1 MKFWMHIVSRWTGA
15 IVLSVLACMAAVA
28 PEAGAQSKAA
38 ASAKTDPAAATLAA
52 TLSAACRH
60 DETAFATHLTAQTA
74 KVFRQLPDK
83 QRAALMA
90 RLALLSDAGKV
101 LLSSGEDGRAVV
113 RCEAGGMVTEMRFG
127 EVENGENLAFVAVEV
142 PSQGGDQL
150 AHSVRFGLVRE
161 AGDWRLVSVGLLML
175 DLPAMAQQWVEEDLR
190 AGEAEAVAALR
201 EISDALQIYQRGFDR
216 LPEALEQLGPAPKG
230 DISPDRS
237 GLLDE
242 SLAAGQKGNYRFRYV
257 IVPHSDGA
265 DESERD
271 KAAGFALA
279 ATPIQYGPEGRRSFY
294 LDSHGDLRGADKH
307 GAVATSSDPLIDD
320 PKL

>member
-1 MKFWMHIVSRWTGA
+1 MCIAGRLAGA
-15 IVLSVLACMAAVA
+15 IVLSALALVATVA
-28 PEAGAQSKAA
+28 PEVRAQTKAA
-38 ASAKTDPAAATLAA
+38 AAARTDPAATLAA

-83 QRAALMA
+83 QRATLMA

-101 LLSSGEDGRAVV
+101 LLSSGAEGRTVV
-113 RCEAGGMVTEMRFG
+113 RCEAGGMVTEMRLG
-127 EVENGENLAFVAVEV
+127 AVENAENLAFVAVDV
-142 PSQGGDQL
+142 PNQKADQA

-161 AGDWRLVSVGLLML
+161 AGDWRLLSVGLLIL
-175 DLPAMAQQWVEEDLR
+175 DLPVMAQQWVEEDLR
-190 AGEAEAVAALR
+190 ASEVEAVAALR
-201 EISDALQIYQRGFDR
+201 DIFDALQIYQRGFDR

-230 DISPDRS
+230 DISPERAA
-237 GLLDE
+237 LLDG

-257 IVPHSDGA
+257 IVPHADGA
-265 DESERD
+265 DQSERD

-279 ATPIQYGPEGRRSFY
+279 ATPIQYGPAGRRSFY
-294 LDSHGDLRGADKH
+294 LDSKGDLRGADKH